1 MYMAKPTVSEHRT
14 NIRGLLSEATQD
26 KFTDAEI
33 DANLANA
40 LFTLSGYVVKLAKV
54 NKTSLTAG
62 QTVIDLSADCPAEV
76 VVEVLPSGG
85 TPVTEFRPR
94 AAELVLK
101 NQIGATSADFYY
113 RAAYTH
119 DGTSTDWYPPNFRGA
134 VCMLAAAY
142 CIIGR
147 QKELSELDSLKANA
161 IATSANRMFDT
172 AIAIMSNK
180 PASSASATY
189 GRTY

>member
-1 MYMAKPTVSEHRT
+1 MAKPTVLEHRT

-40 LFTLSGYVVKLAKV
+40 LFTLSGYVTRLAKV
-54 NKTSLTAG
+54 NKTGLTVN
-62 QTVIDLSADCPAEV
+62 QTVIDLVAECPPEA
-76 VVEVLPSGG
+76 VVEVLPAAGN
-85 TPVTEFRPR
+85 PVTEFRPR
-94 AAELVLK
+94 GTELVLK
-101 NQIGATSADFYY
+101 GQIGATSADFYY

-119 DGTSTDWYPPNFRGA
+119 DGTNTDWYPPNYRGA
-134 VCMLAAAY
+134 VCMLAAAF

-172 AIAIMSNK
+172 AIAIMGNR
-180 PASSASATY
+180 PASSSTY
-189 GRTY
+189 GRSF